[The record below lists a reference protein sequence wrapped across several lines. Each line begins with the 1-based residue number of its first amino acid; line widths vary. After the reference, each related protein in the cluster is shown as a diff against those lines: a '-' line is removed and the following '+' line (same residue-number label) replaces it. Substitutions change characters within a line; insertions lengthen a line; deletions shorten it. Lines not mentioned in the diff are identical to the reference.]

1 MAPWLPLLVGAVLR
15 LVHLTLPVVGVHSWR
30 QADTAAMARHFA
42 QGDMLLWLPQIDW
55 AGASPGYV
63 ESEFPLYPYL
73 LAGLYRLFGL
83 HEWLGRG
90 LSLLASLLT
99 IWVLIRLGS
108 RLLSPAAG
116 WWGGLFFA
124 VLPLST
130 YYGRTLQ
137 AEALLL
143 LLAALAIERLL
154 AWRQQGRIRDL
165 LLCWLSFTL
174 AVLIKVLPLLWLGL
188 PLLWLGWPA
197 VAGGSDGRRW
207 PRRALG
213 PLLFLAATLAVTAL
227 WFWHAHQLG
236 QASGLSFG
244 FWGGDSDRNNWL
256 ALLQWRYWADLLLRT
271 AVRGFAVVGVPLLV
285 LGALRSLRLANR
297 DGRVFLVGCAGV
309 AATGLVASHASAVH
323 EYYQLPLLLYACP
336 LMGLACSGRGW
347 WWASVGLLVAIA
359 LVILSLDYWRVESA
373 QAADLA
379 PLAERIRSQTPA
391 RARIVA
397 VSGSDPTLLNLG
409 RRQGWLAAPEGVSA
423 EAIAAWQS
431 AGASHI
437 AGSFLR
443 IASHEPLA
451 DEGIRQRLQDQ
462 LCRLRQPAGG
472 PCPWPESFYVI
483 PLRGSAALNA
493 PGIEPT
499 INGRPSMADHR

>member
-1 MAPWLPLLVGAVLR
+1 MNPWLPLLVGAVLR
-15 LVHLTLPVVGVHSWR
+15 LVHLTMPVVGVHSWR

-63 ESEFPLYPYL
+63 ESEFPLYPSL

-99 IWVLIRLGS
+99 IWLLIRIG
-108 RLLSPAAG
+108 RQLLTAAAG

-154 AWRQQGRIRDL
+154 AWRRQQRLRDL
-165 LLCWLSFTL
+165 LLCWLCFTL

-197 VAGGSDGRRW
+197 TDPGSRGRRW
-207 PRRALG
+207 LSRALG
-213 PLLFLAATLAVTAL
+213 PLLFVTATLAVTGL

-244 FWGGDSDRNNWL
+244 FWGGDSDRSNWL
-256 ALLQWRYWADLLLRT
+256 AVLQWRYWADLLLRT

-285 LGALRSLRLANR
+285 LGGLRSLRRPNR
-297 DGRVFLVGCAGV
+297 DGLVFLVGCASV
-309 AATGLVASHASAVH
+309 AASGLVASHASAVH

-336 LMGLACSGRGW
+336 LMGLACSEARW
-347 WWASVGLLVAIA
+347 WWGSVGLLVAVS
-359 LVILSLDYWRVESA
+359 LVILSLDYWRLESQ
-373 QAADLA
+373 QAADLW
-379 PLAERIRSQTPA
+379 PLAERIRSQTPTQ
-391 RARIVA
+391 ARIVA

-409 RRQGWLAAPEGVSA
+409 RRQGWLTGPGGVTP
-423 EAIAAWQS
+423 EAIAAWRA
-431 AGASHI
+431 AGASHV
-437 AGSFLR
+437 AGSFRR
-443 IASHEPLA
+443 IASHEPFSDDA
-451 DEGIRQRLQDQ
+451 ARQQLQVQ

-472 PCPWPESFYVI
+472 DCPWPEPFFVI
-483 PLRGSAALNA
+483 PLR
-493 PGIEPT
+493 
-499 INGRPSMADHR
+499 